1 MLDYE
6 TPKKPTL
13 TDRVDAILVHKF
25 WGLLIFALIMGTLFV
40 TIFWLAQPIMD
51 GMQNGILA
59 IGHWLTHALPKAR

>member
-1 MLDYE
+1 MPGYRQDQGRAAM
-6 TPKKPTL
+6 

-51 GMQNGILA
+51 MIQTGVAWLGVWSAQWLA
-59 IGHWLTHALPKAR
+59 EA